1 MAEAKQPVDHILRPR
16 LPWRSPHEAPITECG
31 YDATKVPTVTRA
43 TYFER
48 LKALG
53 QQRCALFICMT
64 CADTARRWGTW
75 DDDPRVALER
85 EITWEHGGYWTR
97 SRTDRGERLRDELTA
112 IAALIGSHR
121 EEFEAVLV
129 AIAERRAWNER
140 KDALKRRPK
149 PPPTRQL

>member
-1 MAEAKQPVDHILRPR
+1 MAEVKQPVDHILRPR
-16 LPWRSPHEAPITECG
+16 LPWRAPHEAPITECG

-48 LKALG
+48 LKAMG
-53 QQRCALFICMT
+53 QQRCALFTCMT

-75 DDDPRVALER
+75 DDDPRLAVER
-85 EITWEHGGYWTR
+85 EIAWERGNYYWT

-112 IAALIGSHR
+112 IAQLIASHR
-121 EEFEAVLV
+121 AEFEAELT
-129 AIAERRAWNER
+129 AIAERRVWNE
-140 KDALKRRPK
+140 KKEALKRRPK